1 MFIIIKGIRFNINN
15 IIEYR
20 KEGNQ
25 SIHINDVK
33 YWQNI
38 KFDTEE
44 ERDKELKRIDNLLE
58 KGLYFVSENR
68 P

>member
-44 ERDKELKRIDNLLE
+44 ERDKELKRIDDLLE

>member
-25 SIHINDVK
+25 SIHIDDVK
-33 YWQNI
+33 YWRNI

-44 ERDKELKRIDNLLE
+44 ERDKELKRIDDLLE

>member
-44 ERDKELKRIDNLLE
+44 ERDKELKRIDDLLDA
-58 KGLYFVSENR
+58 GLFTIKPLR

>member
-44 ERDKELKRIDNLLE
+44 ERDEELKRIDNLLE